1 MKSFIFCSI
10 SVLLLMCG
18 CGGSHADPQLVLADS
33 LMTSAPDSAYT
44 VLKAIDPKSLSDSHN
59 RAYYALLFTQ
69 AQYKA
74 LDSIHSDSL
83 INIAVDYYDDNH
95 DREKYTRTLIYK
107 GAALSDM
114 DEQTEALLWYK
125 NAIVNADT
133 SDYMNLGQAN
143 MRIAELYR
151 DSYFSNEVDI
161 DGYKIALGYYRKAN
175 NKKYQIMCLGT
186 IGGGY
191 RVSNIDSAYFYLNK
205 AIDLAKETKDSVYIF
220 RNLSML
226 ARAYYT
232 DFQYQKGKDVAVY
245 TIKYGAKFLEDY
257 DCYYDATKSYIKL
270 NMMDSALYYFKMT
283 ENKSIPSIQVT
294 RLMTLTE
301 IEKTRGNYKKAFE
314 YNMLADSLATIIVN
328 NPVRNEVYKIEQQYI
343 KKKNALQN
351 AEVKQKIT
359 LYGLLATLTTL
370 ILLIVMILYFR
381 KRNKFRENMAL
392 MELLQM
398 QVAESETNLLKHIQN
413 VEDGNILLKQENSLE
428 RDNNDRTLNVKQAF
442 NSQINILKH
451 LINYSYQ
458 HSNKPEMFIAE
469 FHKAISLNKLPETFW
484 ANLRCVV
491 DETYNNIITNIAKN
505 YPQLTELELNFI
517 GLLCYKFS
525 NLQIMLC
532 MGYTNERSVCN
543 KRIGI
548 ATKMGIKT
556 PLVKYL
562 SDIIDGED

>member
-114 DEQTEALLWYK
+114 GEQTEALLWYK
-125 NAIVNADT
+125 NAVANADT

-191 RVSNIDSAYFYLNK
+191 RGSNIDSAYFYLNK

-220 RNLSML
+220 YNLSML
-226 ARAYYT
+226 ARAYYR
-232 DFQYQKGKDVAVY
+232 DSQYQKGKDVAVY

-257 DCYYDATKSYIKL
+257 DCYYDATKCYIKL
-270 NMMDSALYYFKMT
+270 NMMDSAMHYF
-283 ENKSIPSIQVT
+283 NKSAYNSKIGFRVS
-294 RLMTLTE
+294 RLITLRE
-301 IEKTRGNYKKAFE
+301 IEIAKENYKKALE
-314 YNMLADSLATIIVN
+314 YNILSDNIADSINTNSVCSNLLRVEN
-328 NPVRNEVYKIEQQYI
+328 RYDKQY
-343 KKKNALQN
+343 AEMQN
-351 AEVKQKIT
+351 SEKDNKIT
-359 LYGLLATLTTL
+359 LYSLIILCIALIVI
-370 ILLIVMILYFR
+370 ILLGIIKR
-381 KRNKFRENMAL
+381 KRNQICEIMALMERIQNDASEAQKNMLQKLNGNTIFKQTINHQFEVIMQLVEYSYQHGNDTDKFINKFRESV
-392 MELLQM
+392 LLNKSDENFWRDLKLY
-398 QVAESETNLLKHIQN
+398 VNESYNNVITSIENEYTNL
-413 VEDGNILLKQENSLE
+413 S
-428 RDNNDRTLNVKQAF
+428 NNEIF
-442 NSQINILKH
+442 
-451 LINYSYQ
+451 
-458 HSNKPEMFIAE
+458 FICM
-469 FHKAISLNKLPETFW
+469 T
-484 ANLRCVV
+484 C
-491 DETYNNIITNIAKN
+491 
-505 YPQLTELELNFI
+505 
-517 GLLCYKFS
+517 CKFS
-525 NLQIMLC
+525 NIHIMIC
-532 MGYTNERSVCN
+532 MGYTNERSVYN
-543 KRIGI
+543 KRNFLLK
-548 ATKMGIKT
+548 KMGIST
-556 PLVKYL
+556 SLDTYL
-562 SDIIDGED
+562 EILMNNK